1 MVLDNGLPSNAFG
14 LVKSRERIF
23 ATLAIALLLLTSSP
37 ARQASAAAEDE
48 VRAAFEQFV
57 VVQNA
62 HDVKTLPG
70 LILDSPDFLWITRGA
85 AVWGQAEA
93 IKRFKA
99 LYAGTWKLEPDMAA
113 FRIVVLRPDLAQLYV
128 PIDFTIGAPG
138 QAAQTT
144 RFLMNQTLV
153 KGAQGWKVA
162 SILPIPVPPPA
173 PAK

>member
-1 MVLDNGLPSNAFG
+1 VRKYGLLPNGFRLLNAP
-14 LVKSRERIF
+14 RQ
-23 ATLAIALLLLTSSP
+23 TLAALAVALLLMTSLQIRP
-37 ARQASAAAEDE
+37 ARAAAEDE
-48 VRAAFEQFV
+48 VRAAFDQFV

-62 HDVKTLPG
+62 HDGKKLAS
-70 LILDSPDFLWITRGA
+70 LLLDAPDFLWITRGA
-85 AVWGQAEA
+85 AVWGYAEA
-93 IKRFKA
+93 MKRFEA

-113 FRIVVLRPDLAQLYV
+113 FRIVVLRPELAQLYV